1 MHLGSSSAAALTL
14 LILISISTTSAQQ
27 FDITRPDPV
36 SILFKD
42 GEESIRSRFKHFRDL
57 RVWPGTE
64 IPEDAQYRAWEQSQ
78 SMNVWQPA
86 SALSKAGGTTA
97 LSWSLVGPV
106 NAGGRVTGIAIHPT
120 NPDIVYFTAASGGV
134 WKSTNA
140 GADFVPIA
148 ENLATM
154 AMGAIEVSP
163 HDPNVIWVG
172 TGEAN
177 GSADSYPG
185 IGIVRSTDAGATWSS
200 PMCTAAKN
208 IAKLRVHL
216 ANDSIVLCASR
227 QGLYRTTNKG
237 ANWVSVLSGL
247 IFDLVLHPT
256 NPDIM
261 YAVKQTAGVFKST
274 NSGATWTQLSIGVPS
289 DSVGRMALDLCRAQ
303 PSTLYGVIV
312 SGKGS
317 SNLKAV
323 IKSTND
329 GATWSR
335 INNASTPN
343 FFSTYGWYLC
353 ELAVDPQ
360 NPAIVTIGG
369 VGIYRTVNSGT
380 SWTSISGLHVDHHA
394 HEFSLSHPAICY
406 EGNDGGIYRSTNA
419 GLTYAS
425 LNANLPI
432 TQFYEMGISTLDPT
446 RMGGGTQDNGSWDR
460 KTGTGNWSKSTGGD
474 GFYVVFD
481 PTNANY
487 IYTESQNGYHYRS
500 TNGGASYS
508 GINTGLYGSGL
519 WSTPVAIH
527 PTTPTVLFT
536 ATTKQLYKTTNR
548 GTLWVP
554 FHGNMDSASSI
565 NYIAINP
572 RNGNHMF
579 VGYRNGRIWRSVNG
593 GASWTNS
600 QSGLPT
606 RVCTDI
612 QPHPT
617 NDSIWFASF
626 SGYSTPNV
634 FRTTNGG
641 ATWAG
646 ISSSLAALPVSAI
659 EVNPWD
665 PDMIFAGTDLGVYVT
680 TNGGSTWSIVS
691 QGMPKVVVADL
702 EMQRATGTLYAA
714 THGRSVYSL
723 DVIVPV
729 QFTSFAAERHG
740 ADARLTWRTAWEAGS
755 VGFAIERR
763 ATERTGETGWHEIG
777 YVPSTGSQ
785 QAGGSYT
792 WLDTQLPQ
800 GAAAVTYRL
809 RQIDADG
816 STAYSPDV
824 RLALDDATPTS
835 LTLEQNYPNPFNPS
849 TVIRWQHPET
859 RQVRLVVTDMR
870 GNDVAVLVDGVRG
883 AGAHAEVFD
892 AQQLPA
898 GVYFYHL
905 TTSAGRLTR
914 TMTILK

>member
-1 MHLGSSSAAALTL
+1 MHTRHLSPTAILLTL
-14 LILISISTTSAQQ
+14 LIAASPVFAQQ
-27 FDITRPDPV
+27 FDITRPDPA

-42 GEESIRSRFKHFRDL
+42 GEASIRARFQYFKDM
-57 RVWPGTE
+57 RVFPGTE
-64 IPEDAQYRAWEQSQ
+64 IPDGAQERAWEQSQ

-86 SALSKAGGTTA
+86 SALSKAAGSAAMT
-97 LSWSLVGPV
+97 WSLVGPV
-106 NAGGRVTGIAIHPT
+106 NAGGRVTGVAIHPT

-154 AMGAIEVSP
+154 AMGAIEVSVHNP
-163 HDPNVIWVG
+163 DHIWVG

-185 IGIVRSTDAGATWSS
+185 IGIVRSTDAGATWSA

-216 ANDSIVLCASR
+216 ANPDIILCASR
-227 QGLYRTTNKG
+227 QGLYRSTNNG
-237 ANWVSVLSGL
+237 SSWISVMSGL

-256 NPDIM
+256 SHNIM
-261 YAVKQTAGVFKST
+261 YAAKQTAGIFKST
-274 NSGATWTQLSIGVPS
+274 DHGATWTQLPIGVPS
-289 DSVGRMALDLCRAQ
+289 DSVGRVAMDLCRSQ
-303 PSTLYGVIV
+303 PSILYAAIV
-312 SGKGS
+312 SGKGT

-323 IKSTND
+323 VKSTND
-329 GATWSR
+329 GASWTR

-343 FFSTYGWYLC
+343 FYSTYGWYLN

-360 NPAIVTIGG
+360 NPNHVTIGG
-369 VGIYRTVNSGT
+369 VSIYRSVNGGATWST
-380 SWTSISGLHVDHHA
+380 ISGLHVDHHA
-394 HEFSLSHPAICY
+394 HEYSLSNPTICY
-406 EGNDGGIYRSTNA
+406 EGNDGGIYRSTNS
-419 GLTYAS
+419 GQTYTS

-432 TQFYEMGISTLDPT
+432 TQFYEMGLSTLDPT

-460 KTGTGNWSKSTGGD
+460 KTGASTWAKSTGGD

-519 WSTPVAIH
+519 WNTPVAIH

-554 FHGNMDSASSI
+554 YHGNMDSASSI

-579 VGYRNGRIWRSVNG
+579 VGYRNGRIWRSTNG

-606 RVCTDI
+606 RVCMDI

-617 NDSIWFASF
+617 NDSIWFASY
-626 SGYSTPNV
+626 SGYSTPNI
-634 FRTTNGG
+634 FKTTNGG
-641 ATWAG
+641 ATWSG
-646 ISSSLAALPVSAI
+646 ISASLAALPVSAI

-680 TNGGSTWSIVS
+680 TNGGSTWNIVS

-702 EMQRATGTLYAA
+702 ELQRATGTLYAA
-714 THGRSVYSL
+714 THGRSVFSL
-723 DVIVPV
+723 DVMVPV
-729 QFTSFAAERHG
+729 QFTSFAAERDG
-740 ADARLTWRTAWEAGS
+740 AHARLSWRTAWEVNS
-755 VGFAIERR
+755 MGFAVERR
-763 ATERTGETGWHEIG
+763 EQRAGTEGAWQEIG
-777 YVPSTGSQ
+777 YVPSTGSPQ
-785 QAGGSYT
+785 GGEHYS
-792 WLDTQLPQ
+792 WRDTQLPRD
-800 GAAAVTYRL
+800 AAAVTYRL

-816 STAYSPDV
+816 TIDYSPEV
-824 RLALDDATPTS
+824 RLMLDDAAPTF

-859 RQVRLVVTDMR
+859 QQVRLVVTDLGGR
-870 GNDVAVLVDGVRG
+870 EVAVLVDGVRG
-883 AGAHAEVFD
+883 AGEHAEVFD
-892 AQQLPA
+892 AQGLPA
-898 GVYFYHL
+898 GTYFYHL
-905 TTSAGRLTR
+905 TTPGARRTR
-914 TMTILK
+914 SMTILK